1 MRMSCPAPCRSVNAY
16 ARGPQMGAARATTGK
31 CLHCKRV
38 NVIHSKA
45 ARDAPLQVQFNGIS
59 ALICRAERQIR
70 GVLPAGSA
78 KCGFQVRIWSD
89 WSGRR
94 GSNPR
99 PRPWQG
105 RALPLSYTRIR
116 DGGDWSPTTAHLCQ
130 MRTVNATL
138 LRTVKFRPGT
148 GRFIAKW
155 SPNTRNQPFRRFPA
169 IEKDRGRRQLGQID
183 PTLNRAQPC

>member
-16 ARGPQMGAARATTGK
+16 ARGPQTGAARARTGQ

-38 NVIHSKA
+38 NVIHSIA
-45 ARDAPLQVQFNGIS
+45 ARDEPLHVHFNGIS
-59 ALICRAERQIR
+59 ARICRAERQIR

-78 KCGFQVRIWSD
+78 SARIWSD

-155 SPNTRNQPFRRFPA
+155 SPNTRNQPFRRFPV
-169 IEKDRGRRQLGQID
+169 IEKVRRRRQLEQTG